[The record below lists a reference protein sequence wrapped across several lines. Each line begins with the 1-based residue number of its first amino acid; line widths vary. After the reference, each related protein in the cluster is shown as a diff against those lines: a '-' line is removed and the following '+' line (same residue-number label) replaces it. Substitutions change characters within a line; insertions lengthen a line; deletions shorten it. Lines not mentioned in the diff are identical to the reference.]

1 MWTCFII
8 NPNITGIWIEQPDVH
23 KDYTV
28 VSDILQ
34 IFSHLKII
42 ILCIVVVNVNFQSR
56 RIKYLLSG
64 LIALV

>member
-1 MWTCFII
+1 M
-8 NPNITGIWIEQPDVH
+8 H

>member
-1 MWTCFII
+1 M
-8 NPNITGIWIEQPDVH
+8 H

-42 ILCIVVVNVNFQSR
+42 ILCIVVNVNFQS

>member
-1 MWTCFII
+1 M
-8 NPNITGIWIEQPDVH
+8 H

-42 ILCIVVVNVNFQSR
+42 ILCIVVVNFQSR

>member
-42 ILCIVVVNVNFQSR
+42 ILCIVVNVNFQS

>member
-1 MWTCFII
+1 M
-8 NPNITGIWIEQPDVH
+8 H

-56 RIKYLLSG
+56 IKYLLSG

>member
-56 RIKYLLSG
+56 IKYLLSG